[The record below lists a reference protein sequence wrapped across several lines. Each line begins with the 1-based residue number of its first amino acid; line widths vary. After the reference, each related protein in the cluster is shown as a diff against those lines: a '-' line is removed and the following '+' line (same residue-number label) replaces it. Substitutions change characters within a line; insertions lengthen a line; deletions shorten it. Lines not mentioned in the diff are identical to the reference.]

1 MHRKASI
8 ELTITFIPSIILLII
23 IFIIFG
29 IYFFSFETLNIK
41 DNISIT
47 KEQIFTL
54 TSLLNTKIS
63 IDESIESKE
72 LIFSIK
78 DISYTADSIGV
89 SCILNQDNSNIWNI
103 YVYGY
108 EEIKEGLDFKKIGQ
122 CLVDLEYSYPDY
134 LDDLDIN
141 PILTEL
147 NSKNCKEGRTYLKNT
162 YKEITED
169 YMITKI
175 FYPLKTVDCRG
186 QTHSESKSDFNEIIN
201 LQEENNHNIV
211 YKELLLKAEN
221 HPEIKEKAQKISL
234 ELFKKIPKTYAFKL
248 GTCKNEPIKRIPKHA
263 TLHYNLALSVYNIIT
278 QEKQLLTIYGEN
290 LIGSEGKANQQEIFL
305 PTEDPNKILII
316 ELYEVFQ
323 C

>member
-1 MHRKASI
+1 MNKKGLLEGSEFPTWLLQLAV
-8 ELTITFIPSIILLII
+8 LTAII
-23 IFIIFG
+23 IFLSAII
-29 IYFFSFETLNIK
+29 IKYRSQALNIPELQTEILTFQLLYSCLV
-41 DNISIT
+41 DEPVIIN

-108 EEIKEGLDFKKIGQ
+108 EKIKEGLDFKKIGQ

-162 YKEITED
+162 YK
-169 YMITKI
+169 
-175 FYPLKTVDCRG
+175 
-186 QTHSESKSDFNEIIN
+186 
-201 LQEENNHNIV
+201 
-211 YKELLLKAEN
+211 
-221 HPEIKEKAQKISL
+221 
-234 ELFKKIPKTYAFKL
+234 
-248 GTCKNEPIKRIPKHA
+248 
-263 TLHYNLALSVYNIIT
+263 
-278 QEKQLLTIYGEN
+278 
-290 LIGSEGKANQQEIFL
+290 
-305 PTEDPNKILII
+305 
-316 ELYEVFQ
+316 
-323 C
+323 